1 MTDDKTE
8 RIYALEREIASLP
21 QGSVG
26 TKTVRGNTYHYH
38 RYSQNGKRIEKYI
51 DPDMVS
57 SLTSG
62 IGKRR
67 ELEEELKDLKKSLPK
82 KERKTV
88 TATMSLIRTG
98 EKLSSWAE
106 CVKKYRKRECYVALH
121 DYVFGEHSD
130 RVFILYGLRRT
141 GKTTMLR
148 QIVLDMTDEQRKR
161 TAFIQVTSSDN
172 IRSVNRE
179 LKNLEEKG
187 YRYVLIDEVTLMD
200 DFIGNAALFSDIY
213 ASSGMKIVLS
223 GTDSL
228 GFLLSSHDQLYDRTI
243 MLHTT
248 FIPYRE
254 FENVLGISGIEN
266 YIRYGGTMSMGGV
279 HYNTLSTFATDE
291 SADEYVD
298 SSIALNIQH
307 SLKNYQDG
315 SHFRLLYELY
325 SKGELTSAI
334 NRVVE
339 DINHRFTKE
348 VLTRTFTSSTLSLT
362 ANNLLRDRTSR
373 LDLMDNIDYDSV
385 ISSMKDALDIL
396 EKEEQTV
403 EVDDATALQIRE
415 YLVMLDLVKEIDVI
429 HFPDISR
436 KNRKTVLTQCGLRY
450 AQTEALV
457 SAILGDRRFSDM
469 SYEDR
474 ERVISRLN
482 STIEGR
488 MMEDLVLLETAVAFP
503 EKKVFQLQF
512 AVGEF
517 YMVVFSPESGTSEIY
532 EVKYS
537 SGIYPEQYQH
547 LKDEEKCRETEHRW
561 GRITGRFVIYRGE
574 DADVEGIRYINVEE
588 YLKGLGSVKHIQQT

>member
-1 MTDDKTE
+1 MADDNTE
-8 RIYALEREIASLP
+8 RIYTLEREIASLP
-21 QGSVG
+21 QGSIG
-26 TKTVRGNTYHYH
+26 KKTVRGNIYHYH
-38 RYSQNGKRIEKYI
+38 RYSQNGSRVEKYI
-51 DPDMVS
+51 DPEM
-57 SLTSG
+57 LPALAEQ
-62 IGKRR
+62 IEKRR
-67 ELEEELKDLKKSLPK
+67 KLEEELKALKKSVHGKGRK
-82 KERKTV
+82 KAHETLTSVRVGKQ
-88 TATMSLIRTG
+88 
-98 EKLSSWAE
+98 LSAWAGCAE
-106 CVKKYRKRECYVALH
+106 KYRRRECYAALH

-148 QIVLDMTDEQRKR
+148 QTVLDMTEEQRGM

-179 LKNLEEKG
+179 LRNLEEKG
-187 YRYVLIDEVTLMD
+187 YRYVFIDEVTLMD

-228 GFLLSSHDQLYDRTI
+228 GFLISSHDQLYDRTI

-254 FENVLGISGIEN
+254 FENVLGIRGIEN
-266 YIRYGGTMSMGGV
+266 YIRYGGTMSMGGI
-279 HYNTLSTFATDE
+279 HYNAYSTFATKE

-315 SHFRLLYELY
+315 SHFRLFFELY
-325 SKGELTSAI
+325 RKGELTSAI

-339 DINHRFTKE
+339 DLNHAFTKE

-362 ANNLLRDRTSR
+362 ANNLLRDRASR
-373 LDLMDNIDYDSV
+373 PDLKDNIDWNGV
-385 ISSMKDALDIL
+385 ISSMKAALDIL

-403 EVDDATALQIRE
+403 EVDDDTALQIRE
-415 YLVMLDLVKEIDVI
+415 YLVMLDLVKDIDVI

-436 KNRKTVLTQCGLRY
+436 KGRKTVLTQCGLRF
-450 AQTEALV
+450 AQTEAFV
-457 SAILGDRRFSDM
+457 SAILGDSRFNDM
-469 SYEDR
+469 SYDDR
-474 ERVISRLN
+474 ERVISRLD

-488 MMEDLVLLETAVAFP
+488 MMEDIVLLETAAAFP

-512 AVGEF
+512 SVGEF
-517 YMVVFSPESGTSEIY
+517 DMVVFSPGSGTCEIY

-537 SGIYPEQYQH
+537 RGIYPEQYQH
-547 LKDEEKCRETEHRW
+547 LKNEEKCRETEHRW
-561 GRITGRFVIYRGE
+561 GRITGKFVIYRGE
-574 DADVEGIRYINVEE
+574 DAEADGIRYINVEE
-588 YLKGLGSVKHIQQT
+588 YLKGLGRGSCGK